1 MRTLILCVGNES
13 ISDDG
18 IGARIGE
25 ILQSLPLPANIQVD
39 VVARLRLDVLDQLV
53 DVDHLVIVDGL
64 TAEAEPGTST
74 VVDVTGHS
82 AAVVASGCCHSRDV
96 ADIIRLARDVAPD
109 GAEFMI
115 TIAGVRVEH
124 VDRYGAT
131 FSQAVLSAVSRIV
144 DLLLLTTGAGLQLRL
159 FAAESLRQSDRQS
172 DRISREPSAFC
183 SWREGYE
190 LSPNFQ

>member
-1 MRTLILCVGNES
+1 MRTLILCVGNDS

-18 IGARIGE
+18 IGARIGH
-25 ILQSLPLPANIQVD
+25 ILQSLPLPADIQVD
-39 VVARLRLDVLDQLV
+39 VVARLRLDLLDQLV
-53 DVDHLVIVDGL
+53 DVEHLVIVDGL

-96 ADIIRLARDVAPD
+96 ADVIQLVREVAPD

-124 VDRYGAT
+124 HDGYGAS
-131 FSQAVLSAVSRIV
+131 FSHAVLSAVPRIV
-144 DLLLLTTGAGLQLRL
+144 DLLLLTTGAGLNLRL
-159 FAAESLRQSDRQS
+159 LAAESLRQDERQA
-172 DRISREPSAFC
+172 REPSAFYC
-183 SWREGYE
+183 WREVTPLAAG
-190 LSPNFQ
+190 LQ